1 MQKIFMEQFSATS
14 YAILG
19 QLALRSWS
27 AYDLIQ
33 EMKRNF
39 HYFWP
44 RAESGLYAELKRL
57 KKLDCVHT
65 TKRKTGKRQS
75 TVYAISPKGKTVLE
89 TWLGTEP
96 AEFKLEFE
104 GLLRVF
110 LSRFGAPETLKKT
123 LLKVEEDA
131 GVLSVLATNIA
142 REYLTGTAPFQEEIE
157 VRTFVFDFLVHY
169 ADLYKEWVVRTR
181 EELQLREG
189 RSADERKKMAL
200 ELMRKNIAK
209 LNLPV

>member
-110 LSRFGAPETLKKT
+110 LSRFGAPEMLKKT

-131 GVLSVLATNIA
+131 GVLSLLGTNIA
-142 REYLTGTAPFQEEIE
+142 REYLAGTAPFQEEIE

-200 ELMRKNIAK
+200 DLMRKNIAK